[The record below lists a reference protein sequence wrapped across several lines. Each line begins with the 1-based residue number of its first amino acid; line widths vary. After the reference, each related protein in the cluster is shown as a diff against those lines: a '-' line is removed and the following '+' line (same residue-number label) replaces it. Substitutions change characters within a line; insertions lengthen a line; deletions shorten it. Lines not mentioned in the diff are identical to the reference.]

1 MLGKNTSYSM
11 KWMTFGNWENRYIK
25 YLPQM
30 KNMEKINSSFRDRVL
45 LVGAL
50 SLVVIFLLD
59 FFRINL
65 TNNVTVVVVIAT
77 GIVVIM
83 YIRKAIK
90 KDE

>member
-1 MLGKNTSYSM
+1 
-11 KWMTFGNWENRYIK
+11 
-25 YLPQM
+25 
-30 KNMEKINSSFRDRVL
+30 MEKIDSLFRDRVL

-65 TNNVTVVVVIAT
+65 TNNVTIVVVIGT

-83 YIRKAIK
+83 YIRKIIK
-90 KDE
+90 KPGIRSN

>member
-1 MLGKNTSYSM
+1 
-11 KWMTFGNWENRYIK
+11 
-25 YLPQM
+25 M

-45 LVGAL
+45 LVGAVT
-50 SLVVIFLLD
+50 LVVIFLLD

-65 TNNVTVVVVIAT
+65 TNNVTVVVVIGI

-90 KDE
+90 KVEN

>member
-1 MLGKNTSYSM
+1 
-11 KWMTFGNWENRYIK
+11 
-25 YLPQM
+25 M
-30 KNMEKINSSFRDRVL
+30 KNMEKINSSFRDKVL

-65 TNNVTVVVVIAT
+65 TNNVTIVVVIGT

>member
-1 MLGKNTSYSM
+1 
-11 KWMTFGNWENRYIK
+11 
-25 YLPQM
+25 M
-30 KNMEKINSSFRDRVL
+30 KNMDKINSSFRDRVL

>member
-1 MLGKNTSYSM
+1 
-11 KWMTFGNWENRYIK
+11 
-25 YLPQM
+25 M
-30 KNMEKINSSFRDRVL
+30 KNMEKINSSFRDRIL

-83 YIRKAIK
+83 YIRKVIK
-90 KDE
+90 KVEN

>member
-1 MLGKNTSYSM
+1 
-11 KWMTFGNWENRYIK
+11 MTFGNWKNRYIK
-25 YLPQM
+25 YLSQM

-65 TNNVTVVVVIAT
+65 TNNVTVVVVIGI

-83 YIRKAIK
+83 YIQKAIK
-90 KDE
+90 KVKN

>member
-1 MLGKNTSYSM
+1 
-11 KWMTFGNWENRYIK
+11 
-25 YLPQM
+25 M

-65 TNNVTVVVVIAT
+65 TNNVTVVIVIGT